1 MTAVKKLG
9 ILAGVSVLG
18 VLLLVFLFLYYGTY
32 SKGERAGVVV
42 KISEK
47 GYIFKTF
54 EGQLNTLIPGA
65 VGNAQQTTFYFSVD
79 RDRPDVIQALK
90 EAALTGERVGLEYE
104 EKYVRF
110 FWRGD
115 TKYFITGV
123 KRMGRQP
130 AMPPTLPPPL
140 STPNN

>member
-1 MTAVKKLG
+1 MTAVKKFGL
-9 ILAGVSVLG
+9 IAGFSLFAIF
-18 VLLLVFLFLYYGTY
+18 LLVFLFLYYGTY

-65 VGNAQQTTFYFSVD
+65 VGSTQQTMFYFSVD
-79 RDRPDVIQALK
+79 RDRQDVIQALR

-104 EKYVRF
+104 EKYVQF

-123 KRMGRQP
+123 KRTGKLP
-130 AMPPTLPPPL
+130 DPPPTLPP
-140 STPNN
+140 SNAPNY

>member
-1 MTAVKKLG
+1 MTTVKKFG
-9 ILAGVSVLG
+9 IIGGVSFFVLF
-18 VLLLVFLFLYYGTY
+18 LLIFLFLYHGTY

-42 KISEK
+42 KITEK

-65 VGNAQQTTFYFSVD
+65 VGSTQQNMFYFSVE
-79 RDRPDVIQALK
+79 RDRQDVIKALK

-104 EKYVRF
+104 EKYVQF

-115 TKYFITGV
+115 TKYFITAV
-123 KRMGRQP
+123 RRTNVPP
-130 AMPPTLPPPL
+130 ALPPTLPSQPSSPQ
-140 STPNN
+140 